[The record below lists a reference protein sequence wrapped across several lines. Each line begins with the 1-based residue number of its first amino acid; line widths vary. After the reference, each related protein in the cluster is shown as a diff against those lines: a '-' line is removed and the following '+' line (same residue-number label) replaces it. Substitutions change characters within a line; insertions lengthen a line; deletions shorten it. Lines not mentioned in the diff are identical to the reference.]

1 MYGEKAA
8 SWHSDENGNM
18 MIVMTC
24 LVALCMSI
32 CAAFVTPKRSLLAA
46 TLGVIIIVII
56 LFRLASAILQ

>member
-32 CAAFVTPKRSLLAA
+32 CAAFVIPKRSLLAA